1 MSIESGRLTI
11 VHVSDVHATEDR
23 ALYGSIDGIERLS
36 RLGRYLADVGVT
48 PEAIIVSGD
57 LAERRNP
64 GIYPA
69 LRDAF
74 AELEQQAG
82 APVLT
87 VLGNHDDPQASHVL
101 RGHETTHFRTVM
113 LDGLRVI
120 LLDSHTGELGA
131 EQRDWLRGELETPAP
146 LGTVIAVHH
155 APLGSPMPSL
165 ARAGLADA
173 SEFLDISAGRDV
185 RLVLSGHFHHAL
197 SATVRGVP
205 ISVGPSLSYHQV
217 MDAGPEYVSGHD
229 MPMFSLVHL
238 LPGAAATTAV
248 ALQTPRPLFTSP
260 LTIPTR

>member
-1 MSIESGRLTI
+1 MSVESGRLTI

-23 ALYGSIDGIERLS
+23 ALYGSIDGIDRLA
-36 RLGRYLADVGVT
+36 RLGQYLAEVGVT

-57 LAERRNP
+57 LAERQNP

-74 AELEQQAG
+74 ARLEQQAG

-87 VLGNHDDPQASHVL
+87 VLGNHDDPIASRVL
-101 RGHETTHFRTVM
+101 RGHETSHVRCVM
-113 LDGLRVI
+113 LSGLRVL
-120 LLDSHTGELGA
+120 LLDSHTRDLGVP
-131 EQRDWLRGELETPAP
+131 QREWLRTQLAAPAP

-173 SEFLDISAGRDV
+173 SEFLDIVEGSDV
-185 RLVLSGHFHHAL
+185 RLVLAGHFHHAL

-229 MPMFSLVHL
+229 LPMFSLVHL
-238 LPGAAATTAV
+238 LPGGVSTTAV
-248 ALQTPRPLFTSP
+248 ALQTPAPLFTSP